1 MKFLSSTF
9 ASKTTVYG
17 LVLLLTILFGNSVVF
32 AQGATAAAPQAPS
45 IAYNM
50 LLWLMVTLILILFIF
65 IIVMAEVLKKAGYF
79 YLNTKSED
87 KSGSGKILPVLLA
100 SLLIPAL
107 SYAQATTDVVQDNS
121 LNYGGLSANLF
132 WGLFT
137 VICFE
142 VVVVFVMIVIL
153 KQFLFVAALE
163 EEKKAVK
170 VEAAPKTS
178 KIWDKINDSV
188 EIDREASITMDH
200 NYDGIRELDNS
211 LPPWWKYGFYLTIV
225 FAFIYLIHFHVTK
238 TGDLSAQEYNN
249 EVAKAQAEIAAY
261 MKTSANNV
269 DESNVKYLEDADAL
283 KSGNGI
289 YQANCAACHGKLGEG
304 TVGPNLTDDYWIHGG
319 GIVDIFKTVKYGFS
333 ERGMKAWKDDLSPV
347 QMAEV
352 SSYIKSLKGSNPAN
366 AKEKQGDLW
375 VESAGAAP
383 IDSTTAQ
390 PTTTIDSSAT
400 VPAAEPAKG

>member
-1 MKFLSSTF
+1 MLAIFL
-9 ASKTTVYG
+9 
-17 LVLLLTILFGNSVVF
+17 GNYTAF
-32 AQGATAAAPQAPS
+32 AQTAATATATAPAQQS

-50 LLWLMVTLILILFIF
+50 LLWLMVTLIVILFIF

-79 YLNTKSED
+79 YVQTKKQES
-87 KSGSGKILPVLLA
+87 SGSGKISSLLIA

-107 SYAQATTDVVQDNS
+107 GYAQEAAPAVTDNS

-142 VVVVFVMIVIL
+142 VLVVFVMIIIL
-153 KQFLFVAALE
+153 KQFVFLASKPE
-163 EEKKAVK
+163 EAKAKK

-178 KIWDKINDSV
+178 RIWDKINDSV

-211 LPPWWKYGFYLTIV
+211 LPPWWLYGFYLTIIFGFV
-225 FAFIYLIHFHVTK
+225 YLVHYHVTK
-238 TGDLSAQEYNN
+238 TGDLSAQEYNM
-249 EVAKAQAEIAAY
+249 EVAKAKAEVEAY

-269 DESNVKYLEDADAL
+269 DESNVKYLENEEDL
-283 KSGNGI
+283 KKGRDT
-289 YQANCAACHGKLGEG
+289 YLANCSACHGKLGEG
-304 TVGPNLTDDYWIHGG
+304 SVGPNLTDEFWIHGG
-319 GIVDIFKTVKYGFS
+319 GIVDIFKTIKYGFA

-352 SSYIKSLKGSNPAN
+352 ASFVKSLKGTNPPN
-366 AKEKQGDLW
+366 GKEKQGELW
-375 VESAGAAP
+375 VEGEAVAPVNSSASNSAP
-383 IDSTTAQ
+383 VDSTA
-390 PTTTIDSSAT
+390 IK
-400 VPAAEPAKG
+400 AEPAKGL

>member
-1 MKFLSSTF
+1 MLAIFL
-9 ASKTTVYG
+9 
-17 LVLLLTILFGNSVVF
+17 GNYSAF
-32 AQGATAAAPQAPS
+32 AQTAATATAPAQQS

-50 LLWLMVTLILILFIF
+50 LLWLMVTLIVILFIF

-79 YLNTKSED
+79 YVQTKKQES
-87 KSGSGKILPVLLA
+87 SGSGKISSLLIA

-107 SYAQATTDVVQDNS
+107 GYAQEAAPAVTDNS

-142 VVVVFVMIVIL
+142 VLVVFVMIIIL
-153 KQFLFVAALE
+153 KQFVFLASKPE
-163 EEKKAVK
+163 EAKAKK

-178 KIWDKINDSV
+178 RIWDKINDSV

-211 LPPWWKYGFYLTIV
+211 LPPWWLYGFYLTIIFGFV
-225 FAFIYLIHFHVTK
+225 YLVHYHVTK
-238 TGDLSAQEYNN
+238 TGDLSAQEYNM
-249 EVAKAQAEIAAY
+249 EVAKAKAEVEAY

-269 DESNVKYLEDADAL
+269 DESNVKYLENEEDL
-283 KSGNGI
+283 KKGRDT
-289 YQANCAACHGKLGEG
+289 YLANCSACHGKLGEG
-304 TVGPNLTDDYWIHGG
+304 SVGPNLTDEFWIHGG
-319 GIVDIFKTVKYGFS
+319 GIVDIFKTIKYGFA

-352 SSYIKSLKGSNPAN
+352 ASFVKSLKGTNPPN
-366 AKEKQGDLW
+366 GKEKQGELW
-375 VESAGAAP
+375 VEGEAVAPVNSSASNSAP
-383 IDSTTAQ
+383 VDSTA
-390 PTTTIDSSAT
+390 IK
-400 VPAAEPAKG
+400 AEPAKGL